1 MPVFD
6 IYRRYSVFD
15 HLITDNFFASPDGI
29 RKFALKHDDWRTS
42 VDHARG
48 GNWPGHRSGL
58 INTLSGEIFTQ
69 LMLGLRRSLGLAS
82 TDLTYIVSYFQYCT
96 RADGESWIHQDDTDI
111 YSHVGIIYLTPNPP
125 SGSGTVIYHPPEN
138 GASPDGE
145 YQKTA
150 KVKKTIDNRYNRL
163 TIYSPKDFH
172 KSDQYFGNDIHDS
185 RLFIVFFM
193 KVRKASSSLQAI
205 NLENVR
211 HGVPYFGRPHDNQLC
226 VCGSGKYFSQC
237 CANDAANSN
246 IPKGIHVI
254 KNAVQLAERKAIIE
268 AIKLASKKGRGV
280 DYSSDMKVQASMIK
294 LVSRICCEE
303 ISDACGFLIPAY
315 DHPKVLIRRK
325 GKSIGYLD
333 VAELYNNNLGYV
345 ERHSAIDYHILIP
358 LNNNYSGGEIWF
370 GYYDFK
376 LKLERDDIV
385 IIPAH
390 DQYSYDLME
399 VKDKSQFLLG
409 VNVVKKVSGVNYS
422 QRNNLS
428 LISASYD
435 ERQSSS

>member
-1 MPVFD
+1 
-6 IYRRYSVFD
+6 
-15 HLITDNFFASPDGI
+15 
-29 RKFALKHDDWRTS
+29 
-42 VDHARG
+42 
-48 GNWPGHRSGL
+48 
-58 INTLSGEIFTQ
+58 
-69 LMLGLRRSLGLAS
+69 
-82 TDLTYIVSYFQYCT
+82 
-96 RADGESWIHQDDTDI
+96 
-111 YSHVGIIYLTPNPP
+111 
-125 SGSGTVIYHPPEN
+125 
-138 GASPDGE
+138 
-145 YQKTA
+145 
-150 KVKKTIDNRYNRL
+150 
-163 TIYSPKDFH
+163 
-172 KSDQYFGNDIHDS
+172 
-185 RLFIVFFM
+185 M

-205 NLENVR
+205 NHENIR

-226 VCGSGKYFSQC
+226 VCGSGNYFSQC
-237 CANDAANSN
+237 CANDAANAN

-333 VAELYNNNLGYV
+333 FAEIYNTNLGYV
-345 ERHSAIDYHILIP
+345 ERHSVIDYHILIP

-376 LKLERDDIV
+376 LKLERDDII

-390 DQYSYDLME
+390 DQYSYDLMA
-399 VKDKSQFLLG
+399 VKDRSQFLLG
-409 VNVVKKVSGVNYS
+409 FNVVKKVSGVNYS

-428 LISASYD
+428 LVATSYD
-435 ERQSSS
+435 ESQSSS